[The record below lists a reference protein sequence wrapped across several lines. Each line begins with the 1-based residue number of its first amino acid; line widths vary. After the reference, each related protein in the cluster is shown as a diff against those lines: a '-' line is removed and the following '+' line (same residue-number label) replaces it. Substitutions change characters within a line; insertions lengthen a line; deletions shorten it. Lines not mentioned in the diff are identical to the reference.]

1 MGATKLYRQNSI
13 VNDSKSQHKNNIDH
27 QVVED
32 FGKEWKAFNQQSIAE
47 QDLQSAFDQYFH
59 IFPFEKISLNSIGF
73 DMGCGSG
80 RWAKLVAN
88 KVKVLNCIDPSA
100 VALKQAKNNLSG
112 FSNCHFEC
120 AAALDTE
127 LPEKSQDFGYCLG
140 VLHHT
145 SDTLAGLKNCASKLK
160 PGAPFL
166 LYLYYRFDNRPLWFQ
181 SIWIFSDFARQVI
194 SRLPFALKILTSQ
207 VIAALIYWP
216 LARLARLLEKIGIP
230 VKNIPLSDY
239 RYKKFY
245 FMRTDA
251 LDRFGTKLEK
261 RYTKKEISQM
271 MSEAGFEHLI
281 FSPSEPFWVVVGHKC

>member
-1 MGATKLYRQNSI
+1 MSATKLYRQNST
-13 VNDSKSQHKNNIDH
+13 VNDSKSQQKNNIDH

-32 FGKEWKAFNQQSIAE
+32 FGKEWKAFNQQSVAE

-59 IFPFEKISLNSIGF
+59 IFPFEQIGLNSIGF

-88 KVKVLNCIDPSA
+88 KVKLLNCIDPSA
-100 VALKQAKNNLSG
+100 VALEQAKSNLSG

-120 AAALDTE
+120 AAALDTQ

-181 SIWIFSDFARQVI
+181 SIWMLSDFARQVI
-194 SRLPFALKILTSQ
+194 SRLPFAFKLFTSQ

-239 RYKKFY
+239 RHKKFY

-271 MSEAGFEHLI
+271 MTEAGFEHLI